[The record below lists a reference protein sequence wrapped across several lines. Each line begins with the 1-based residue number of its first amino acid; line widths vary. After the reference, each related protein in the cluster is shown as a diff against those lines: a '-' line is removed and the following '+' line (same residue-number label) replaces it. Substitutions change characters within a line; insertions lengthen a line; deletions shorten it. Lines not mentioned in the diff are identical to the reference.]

1 MDGWVDGWMD
11 GWIDGWLVGWVV
23 GWMDE
28 WWVGGWMDANLPVR
42 VWGGTSGTRKVFTHF
57 LLKMSPFVQ
66 LFSGGCLPVR
76 H

>member
-1 MDGWVDGWMD
+1 
-11 GWIDGWLVGWVV
+11 
-23 GWMDE
+23 MDE

-76 H
+76 R